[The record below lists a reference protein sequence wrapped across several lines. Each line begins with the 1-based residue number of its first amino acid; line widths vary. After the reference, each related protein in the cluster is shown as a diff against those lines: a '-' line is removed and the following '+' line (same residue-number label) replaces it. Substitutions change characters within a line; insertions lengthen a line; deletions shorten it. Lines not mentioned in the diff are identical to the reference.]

1 MIKTINLNGR
11 EISYDLE
18 YKNVKNINL
27 RIKADQSIYMSANH
41 RVSDKIIE
49 EFLRSKADYILKALD
64 HYAEIAKYAPKPK
77 QYIDGES
84 FRILGHDLRLKVVQG
99 KRNTVESDESYITL
113 TVKDSCNTELK
124 KKTMDKWIKSNC
136 KEVLLAVCESVYPKF
151 QKYGVE
157 FPELRFRN
165 MVSRW
170 GSCQPKRKILTFNIS
185 LVEAPMSCIEYV
197 VTHEFTHFL
206 QPNHSKKFYNQLAMF
221 MPDWQERK
229 KVLEKNNSFVEQ
241 VVNMRNQFLTNYTDI
256 TFLDKIKDNLR
267 RCSSFAF
274 SVSFIKKAGLVL
286 LFKDIEA
293 AVERGAKGR
302 IITSTYQNFTD
313 IESIKSFFALQCK
326 HDNFECHLDYECFHD
341 NHYSTLGYHSKGYL
355 FEFNNNYEVIIGS
368 SNITRYALLKNI
380 EWDVVVREDTPEVY
394 QQAMAEFEDKWEA
407 THLLN
412 SEIINLYS
420 NKLNFAIERW
430 DMDYDLS
437 ASNIKPNFMQRK
449 ALKELNRYRAVG
461 TNRALV
467 VAAAGSGKTYL
478 AAFDAL
484 NFNPKRLL
492 YIVHEGSILKKSL
505 ETFADVFGNSVTYG
519 IFSGESKE
527 MDADFVFA
535 TNITMCKSLEL
546 FSKNEFD
553 YIIIDECHHATAKTY
568 TDIINYFEPEFL
580 LGLTATPERM
590 DNEDVFELF
599 DKNVPY
605 ELRLRDAIIND
616 LVVPFKYYGIRDQL
630 IDYGLSKSEERK
642 MIAQLANDEHIEFIS
657 EQIEAHRCQGKLKAL
672 AFCRNVT
679 HARMMCEAMEG
690 RYKTAYLTGRNDIGE
705 RVRAYND
712 LQSDEAELEILFT
725 VDILNEGV
733 DIPGVNMV
741 LFLRPTESSTI
752 FIQQLGRGLRKYD
765 NKPYVTVLDFIGNSY
780 KRSVQIAFALGS
792 LSKNLILEKKLMQQL
807 VRDDFKALG
816 LSEYG
821 VEINVDDLSK
831 EEIVNYIEN
840 ENFNSLSYMKQD
852 YFNFKKYINSEF
864 YPKHMDFLNN
874 DCAPDL
880 LRFLSVKIGGKKNIS
895 YYNFLRG
902 IEEENLPTFSEEQIA
917 FANYLSAMLP
927 LVRKHEY
934 LIFDCLIK
942 GIADLS
948 DIENFLAQNIN
959 GYNSDEFEHALK
971 YIYESG
977 FVSCNGDEL
986 SLNIAMDSDFN
997 EYLID
1002 LLSYGL
1008 TRYFIDFGDEND
1020 FKLWQSYRMDQVQ
1033 LKFLKNPQ
1041 HNQVGTYY
1049 YGKEVIIFASL
1060 KKDLGEEDRLNYNDK
1075 FLEPALFQWESMAN
1089 VSASDVEKQQNSDRA
1104 YLFIRKVSTENG
1116 IVLPF
1121 IYVGTGKMTNPRKQ
1135 IKFDKAKGKDVVTY
1149 LYDIV
1154 MENELPD
1161 YLQYDFGLTK

>member
-1 MIKTINLNGR
+1 
-11 EISYDLE
+11 
-18 YKNVKNINL
+18 
-27 RIKADQSIYMSANH
+27 
-41 RVSDKIIE
+41 
-49 EFLRSKADYILKALD
+49 
-64 HYAEIAKYAPKPK
+64 
-77 QYIDGES
+77 
-84 FRILGHDLRLKVVQG
+84 
-99 KRNTVESDESYITL
+99 
-113 TVKDSCNTELK
+113 
-124 KKTMDKWIKSNC
+124 
-136 KEVLLAVCESVYPKF
+136 
-151 QKYGVE
+151 
-157 FPELRFRN
+157 
-165 MVSRW
+165 
-170 GSCQPKRKILTFNIS
+170 
-185 LVEAPMSCIEYV
+185 
-197 VTHEFTHFL
+197 
-206 QPNHSKKFYNQLAMF
+206 
-221 MPDWQERK
+221 MP
-229 KVLEKNNSFVEQ
+229 
-241 VVNMRNQFLTNYTDI
+241 NQFLTNYTEI

-267 RCSSFAF
+267 RCKSFAF
-274 SVSFIKKAGLVL
+274 SVSFIKRAGLVL

-313 IESIKSFFALQCK
+313 IESLKSFFALQCK
-326 HDNFECHLDYECFHD
+326 HENFNCHLDYECFRD
-341 NHYSTLGYHSKGYL
+341 SKNYSTIGYHSKGYL
-355 FEFNNNYEVIIGS
+355 FEFDDCYEVIVGS

-380 EWDVVVREDTPEVY
+380 EWDVVVSEKTTDVY
-394 QQAMAEFEDKWEA
+394 EKAMQEFDEKWSQ

-412 SEIINLYS
+412 TEIINLYS

-430 DMDYDLS
+430 DMDYDI
-437 ASNIKPNFMQRK
+437 ATSNIKPNFMQRK

-461 TNRALV
+461 TSRALV

-505 ETFADVFGNSVTYG
+505 ETFVDVFGNNVTYG

-553 YIIIDECHHATAKTY
+553 YIIIDECHHATAETY
-568 TDIINYFEPEFL
+568 KKIIGYFEPEFL

-590 DNEDVFELF
+590 DNQDVFDLF

-616 LVVPFKYYGIRDQL
+616 LVVPFKYFGIRDQL
-630 IDYGLSKSEERK
+630 VDYGLSKSEERK
-642 MIAQLANDEHIEFIS
+642 MIAQLASEEHADFIS
-657 EQIEAHRCQGKLKAL
+657 AQIEAHRGKGKLKAL
-672 AFCRNVT
+672 AFCRNIT
-679 HARMMCEAMEG
+679 HARMMCEALGE

-705 RVRAYND
+705 RIRAYND
-712 LQSDEAELEILFT
+712 LQSDDAELEILFT

-765 NKPYVTVLDFIGNSY
+765 NKSYVTVLDFIGNSY

-792 LSKNLILEKKLMQQL
+792 LSKNFIMEKKLMQSL
-807 VRDDFKALG
+807 VRDDFEALG
-816 LSEYG
+816 LKEYG

-831 EEIVNYIEN
+831 EEIINYIEN

-864 YPKHMDFLNN
+864 YPKYMDFLNN
-874 DCAPDL
+874 DCAPDM
-880 LRFLSVKIGGKKNIS
+880 LRFMSIKIDGKKTVS
-895 YYNFLRG
+895 YYNFLHG
-902 IEEENLPTFSEEQIA
+902 IGEENLPTFSEKQIL

-934 LIFDCLIK
+934 LIFDCLTRGVYDI
-942 GIADLS
+942 S
-948 DIENFLAQNIN
+948 DIKLFLEQNIEN
-959 GYNSDEFEHALK
+959 CKTAEIEHAIH
-971 YIYESG
+971 YMCQSG
-977 FVSCNGDEL
+977 FVTKKGNTIC
-986 SLNIAMDSDFN
+986 LNVNVDSEFE
-997 EYLID
+997 EYVKDLI
-1002 LLSYGL
+1002 SYGL
-1008 TRYFIDFGDEND
+1008 TRYLIDFGDTND

-1033 LKFLKNPQ
+1033 MKFLKNPQ
-1041 HNQVGTYY
+1041 HNQLGTYY
-1049 YGKEVIIFASL
+1049 YDDEVVIFASL
-1060 KKDLGEEDRLNYNDK
+1060 KKDASVEERLNYNDK
-1075 FLEPALFQWESMAN
+1075 FLEPGLFQWETMAD
-1089 VSASDVEKQQNSDRA
+1089 VSDSDMHKLKNSKLA
-1104 YLFIRKVSTENG
+1104 HLFIRKVSAENG

-1121 IYVGTGKMTNPRKQ
+1121 TYVGTGKLTNPRKRV
-1135 IKFDKAKGKDVVTY
+1135 KFDNKKGKDVVTY
-1149 LYDIV
+1149 LFDIP